1 MMSVS
6 EPILLETSVR
16 HVHLSKEHLKI
27 LFGSSEGVL
36 HSKRAL
42 SQPGQ
47 FACQERVD
55 VVGPKRT
62 LSGLTIVGP
71 ARSQTQVELS
81 ISDARA
87 VGLDPPVRLSGDL
100 EGSAPCKI
108 IGPCGEIELEEGVI
122 IMQRHIHMTP
132 EDAEHFG
139 RRNNELVSIR
149 VESPTRSLTF
159 DDVII
164 RVSENAG
171 LAIHIDTDESNAAGG
186 SATTAVIVDPCG
198 KEESFAPEYDFS
210 LQG

>member
-16 HVHLSKEHLKI
+16 HVHLSKEHLKV
-27 LFGSSEGVL
+27 LFGSSEDAL

-47 FACQERVD
+47 FACYEKVD

-62 LSGLTIVGP
+62 LTGLTIVGP

-108 IGPCGEIELEEGVI
+108 IGPCGEIELKEGVI

-132 EDAEHFG
+132 ADAEHFG
-139 RRNNELVSIR
+139 RKNNELVSIR
-149 VESPTRSLTF
+149 VESPTRPLTF
-159 DDVII
+159 DGVII
-164 RVSENAG
+164 RVSTSAG

-186 SATTAVIVDPCG
+186 TATTAVIVDARRDE
-198 KEESFAPEYDFS
+198 KDAAPEYDFS
-210 LQG
+210 SQG